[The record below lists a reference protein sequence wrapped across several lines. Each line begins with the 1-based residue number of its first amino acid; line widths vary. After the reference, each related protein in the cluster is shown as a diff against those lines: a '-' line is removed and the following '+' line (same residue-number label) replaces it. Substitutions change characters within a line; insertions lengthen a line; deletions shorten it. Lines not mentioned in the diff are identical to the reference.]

1 MPICKKFRLFMSQAN
16 VLDKTKQANSKGSNM
31 DFLLL

>member
-1 MPICKKFRLFMSQAN
+1 MSQAN

-31 DFLLL
+31 DFLLLWVGKF